1 MIGQPAAVPARLDP
15 QQRFAP
21 KHERV
26 RVGAAREINRQ
37 PPALS
42 TAASSDS
49 LCCDFRGDVPTG
61 RLHCPM
67 RLRRA
72 AVPGNRRCLGE
83 RALVL
88 HKRVHW
94 RASGRMCAR
103 ARAMARGF
111 TEGYGHAADVTRF
124 RMRCIGIIV
133 RCHGIMC
140 ATAKPLVE
148 QRFNGLAP

>member
-26 RVGAAREINRQ
+26 RVAAAREINRQ

-61 RLHCPM
+61 RLPDA
-67 RLRRA
+67 RA
-72 AVPGNRRCLGE
+72 APQCRETEGVRANAHSFYTTGGHLAACAPVPAQWHVR
-83 RALVL
+83 
-88 HKRVHW
+88 H
-94 RASGRMCAR
+94 
-103 ARAMARGF
+103 F
-111 TEGYGHAADVTRF
+111 TAGYGHAADVTSF
-124 RMRCIGIIV
+124 RMRGIGIIV

-140 ATAKPLVE
+140 ASAKPLVE